1 MERIFRNIRIYMFN
15 GRLRSKLIIVF
26 SLIVVLIVILLSY
39 LSYRQ
44 SSLMNEENFIDSNQK
59 IMGLV
64 NQNLDNYISKI
75 DEFTLSPRKDAVFM
89 DAIIS
94 NEYLSQFNIQNQMK
108 NMFYSREDIEEMTIY
123 TPINHT
129 QYRLSRSTVNLTQ
142 SSDYQTE
149 QEAWYKE
156 AAETPKFR
164 SMEPASGAQQFLVFH
179 RILINIADKRPL
191 AVISITLNFRELNR
205 IFGNLSNKSGEV
217 VGLFNNVNQPF
228 YINKEGIS
236 ELQWQDVLAYLDT
249 QTNESGSTEQRFGH
263 ESYLTIYNI
272 SAQNKWKLVKLTP
285 IGELNKA
292 AANARSVN
300 LVVGSA
306 FVVFFIIIVIFVSNA
321 ITRRLKEFSRRIE
334 QLGEGNFELD
344 YEFKGKD
351 EIAHLSRK
359 FNQMVLRINDLIAER
374 YEIKLNERNA
384 RLKALEAQINPH
396 FLYNSLQAISTE
408 AIIHEVDSIQQM
420 VDALAS
426 TMRYCIK
433 DGETVSLQDELDH
446 IQNYLILQ
454 KARFGERL
462 QVAIDVPEETMAI
475 LIPKMTLQIL
485 VENAIEHALEQMSEA
500 IYIEIRADFDSSWLI
515 LHVADDGPGMTA
527 QRLEQVTKSMNENYL
542 EVQEEIGLKNLYSRI
557 KLMFGSEAYMR
568 LQSQPNQGTEIEI
581 GLPILKCQEDSHVH
595 SANH

>member
-1 MERIFRNIRIYMFN
+1 MERILRMLN
-15 GRLRSKLIIVF
+15 GRLRSKLIVVF
-26 SLIVVLIVILLSY
+26 SLIVALIVILLSY

-44 SSLMNEENFIDSNQK
+44 SSLMNEENFIASNQK
-59 IMGLV
+59 IMKLV

-75 DEFTLSPRKDAVFM
+75 DEFTLSPRKDSVFM

-94 NEYLSQFNIQNQMK
+94 NEYLAQFNIQNQIK
-108 NMFYSREDIEEMTIY
+108 NMFYSREDIEEITIY

-142 SSDYQTE
+142 QSDYQTE

-156 AAETPKFR
+156 AAGSPKFR
-164 SMEPASGAQQFLVFH
+164 SMEPASQSQQFLVFH

-191 AVISITLNFRELNR
+191 AVISVTLNYRELNR
-205 IFGNLSNKSGEV
+205 IFGDLSDKSGEV
-217 VGLFNNVNQPF
+217 LGLFNYENQLF
-228 YINKEGIS
+228 YSNNDDVTDSQWKGLLARVDEQAGEAGYS
-236 ELQWQDVLAYLDT
+236 EQSIERSLFLA
-249 QTNESGSTEQRFGH
+249 Q
-263 ESYLTIYNI
+263 YNI
-272 SAQNKWKLVKLTP
+272 SGQNKWKLVKLTP
-285 IGELNKA
+285 IAELNKA
-292 AANARSVN
+292 AANARWIN
-300 LVVGSA
+300 LVVGCG
-306 FVVFFIIIVIFVSNA
+306 FLVFFIIVVIFVSNA
-321 ITRRLKEFSRRIE
+321 ITGRLKDFSRRIE

-344 YEFKGKD
+344 YEFKGRD

-359 FNQMVLRINDLIAER
+359 FNQMVVRINDLIAER

-426 TMRYCIK
+426 SLRYCIK
-433 DGETVSLQDELDH
+433 DGETVSVGHELEH
-446 IQNYLILQ
+446 IQNYLVLQ

-462 QVAIDVPEETMAI
+462 QVAIDIPAEAMAI

-485 VENAIEHALEQMSEA
+485 LENAIEHALEQMSEA
-500 IYIEIRADFDSSWLI
+500 IYIEIMADWDEQWLV
-515 LHVADDGPGMTA
+515 LHVADDGPGMNA
-527 QRLEQVTKSMNENYL
+527 KRLEEVRAGMNENYL

-557 KLMFGSEAYMR
+557 KLMYGRDAHMTMN
-568 LQSQPNQGTEIEI
+568 SQPGQGTDIQI
-581 GLPILKCQEDSHVH
+581 RLPIRKEGQHVQ
-595 SANH
+595 STDY

>member
-1 MERIFRNIRIYMFN
+1 MERIFRHIRFFN

-89 DAIIS
+89 DAVIS
-94 NEYLSQFNIQNQMK
+94 NEYLSQFNIQNQIK

-164 SMEPASGAQQFLVFH
+164 SMEPASKRQQFLVFH

-191 AVISITLNFRELNR
+191 AVISITLNYRELNR
-205 IFGNLSNKSGEV
+205 IFGDLSNKSGEV
-217 VGLFNNVNQPF
+217 VGLFNNANQPF
-228 YINKEGIS
+228 YLNKEGIS
-236 ELQWQDVLAYLDT
+236 QLQWQDVLAYLDT
-249 QTNESGSTEQRFGH
+249 QTSESGSTDQRFGH

-285 IGELNKA
+285 IAELNKA
-292 AANARSVN
+292 AANARSIN
-300 LVVGSA
+300 LVVGST
-306 FVVFFIIIVIFVSNA
+306 FVMFFIIVVIFVSNA

-359 FNQMVLRINDLIAER
+359 FNQMVVRINDLIAER

-454 KARFGERL
+454 KARFAERL
-462 QVAIDVPEETMAI
+462 QVTIDVPEETMAI

-485 VENAIEHALEQMSEA
+485 LENAIEHALEQISEA
-500 IYIEIRADFDSSWLI
+500 IYIEIRADFDGMWLI

-527 QRLEQVTKSMNENYL
+527 QRLEQVTTSMNENYM

-557 KLMFGSEAYMR
+557 KLMFGSDAYMR
-568 LQSQPNQGTEIEI
+568 LRSQPNQGTEIEI

>member
-1 MERIFRNIRIYMFN
+1 MDRMFRLLN
-15 GRLRSKLIIVF
+15 GRLRSKLILVF

-44 SSLMNEENFIDSNQK
+44 SSLMNEENFIASNQK

-75 DEFTLSPRKDAVFM
+75 DEFSLTPRKDAVFM

-94 NEYLSQFNIQNQMK
+94 SEYLSQFNIQNQMK

-123 TPINHT
+123 TPITHT

-142 SSDYQTE
+142 MSDYQTE

-164 SMEPASGAQQFLVFH
+164 SMEPASLGHQFLVFH

-191 AVISITLNFRELNR
+191 AVISITLNYRELNR
-205 IFGNLSNKSGEV
+205 IIGDLSDKSGEI
-217 VGLFNNVNQPF
+217 VGLFNTANQPF
-228 YINKEGIS
+228 YKNKEDLS
-236 ELQWQDVLAYLDT
+236 DLQWSDILASMDGQKT
-249 QTNESGSTEQRFGH
+249 EAGSTEQRFGH
-263 ESYLTIYNI
+263 ASYLLNYNI
-272 SAQNKWKLVKLTP
+272 SAQNRWKLVKLTP
-285 IGELNKA
+285 IAELNKA
-292 AANARSVN
+292 AANARSIN
-300 LVVGSA
+300 LIVGSI
-306 FVVFFIIIVIFVSNA
+306 FVVFFIIVVVFVSNA
-321 ITRRLKEFSRRIE
+321 ITRRLKDFSRRIE

-359 FNQMVLRINDLIAER
+359 FNQMVLKINDLIAER
-374 YEIKLNERNA
+374 YEMKLNERNA

-396 FLYNSLQAISTE
+396 FLYNSLQAVSTE
-408 AIIHEVDSIQQM
+408 AIIHEVDSIQLM
-420 VDALAS
+420 IDALAS

-433 DGETVSLQDELDH
+433 DGETVSLQHELAH

-454 KARFGERL
+454 KARFGDRL
-462 QVAIDVPEETMAI
+462 QVAVYIPEEALTI

-485 VENAIEHALEQMSEA
+485 LENAIEHALEQISEA
-500 IYIEIRADFDSSWLI
+500 IYIEISAELTGQLLI
-515 LHVADDGPGMTA
+515 LHVADDGPGMTVA
-527 QRLEQVTKSMNENYL
+527 RLKQITFGMNDNYL
-542 EVQEEIGLKNLYSRI
+542 EAQEEIGLKNLYSRI
-557 KLMFGSEAYMR
+557 KLMFGSDAY
-568 LQSQPNQGTEIEI
+568 LNIHSQLNQGTEIEI
-581 GLPILKCQEDSHVH
+581 GLPIKRG
-595 SANH
+595 